1 MNDKYKIVA
10 LFGEAGSGKDYIQK
24 EIMKTIWGKT
34 NLHQIISCTT
44 RPPREGEKDGVDYHF
59 ILTPA
64 EFLNYENLHNW
75 IEFTSFREWWYGTSI
90 KHLNK
95 DKINI
100 GVFNIDGIKQIL
112 EDEEIECIPIY
123 IKTLPKIRL
132 LRQLNRESDPN
143 CDEIIRRYLTDQ
155 KDFLNIPFHYYII
168 ENNYDEIQPI
178 VNDLSHLIRDEFAI
192 SVREEWTK

>member
-1 MNDKYKIVA
+1 MEWRIMMNKYKIIA
-10 LFGEAGSGKDYIQK
+10 LFGPAGSGKDYILKHITQ
-24 EIMKTIWGKT
+24 TPQGKIS
-34 NLHQIISCTT
+34 LHPIISCTT

-59 ILTPA
+59 IPTPA
-64 EFLNYENLHNW
+64 EFFNYENLYNW
-75 IEFTSFREWWYGTSI
+75 IEFAFFREWWYGTSI

-112 EDEEIECIPIY
+112 ENKEMECIPIY

-132 LRQLNRESDPN
+132 LRQLNRESNPN
-143 CDEIIRRYLTDQ
+143 CDEIVRRYATDQ
-155 KDFLNIPFHYYII
+155 KDFLKIPFSYHVI

-178 VNDLSHLIRDEFAI
+178 IYEISSLIRELNW
-192 SVREEWTK
+192 SK